1 MYVLYICILYFKFFF
16 FNKIATLGKLTTCK
30 FVDDKFAKNW
40 QTFQY
45 HPSVRLYIFKFKEHF
60 AHNPFLQ
67 VATFI
72 VIASLLTPVL
82 LFVVFAIVSAV
93 FAFVGFM
100 MIQGKRDKVVLL
112 FLLVLLPLRDH
123 ETGIESPQIVFLIIF
138 SDSIGHRCEYSKLH
152 PLLHRE
158 YFHYDRFV
166 RCLYPSCVTL
176 CETRFQCSDLWYSL
190 IYVQCVLRVAS
201 GYTYVYPA

>member
-1 MYVLYICILYFKFFF
+1 MINAPLRTMGQVAEGEGDGSLYKSMIMYY
-16 FNKIATLGKLTTCK
+16 
-30 FVDDKFAKNW
+30 DKFAKNW

-100 MIQGKRDKVVLL
+100 MIQVTVLAIGASILSCILFCIASTFIMIGLCVVFIHHALHYAKHV
-112 FLLVLLPLRDH
+112 FNVL
-123 ETGIESPQIVFLIIF
+123 TYGIV
-138 SDSIGHRCEYSKLH
+138 
-152 PLLHRE
+152 
-158 YFHYDRFV
+158 
-166 RCLYPSCVTL
+166 
-176 CETRFQCSDLWYSL
+176 
-190 IYVQCVLRVAS
+190 
-201 GYTYVYPA
+201 